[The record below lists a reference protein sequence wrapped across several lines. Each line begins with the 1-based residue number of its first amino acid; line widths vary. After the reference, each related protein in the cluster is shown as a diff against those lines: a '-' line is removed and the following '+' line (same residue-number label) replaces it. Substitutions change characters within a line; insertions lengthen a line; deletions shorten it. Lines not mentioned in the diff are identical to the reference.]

1 MCCRNVDLPLSDTGK
16 LMICFALLI
25 QCFFSGETLRRRI
38 REQLDAATTLHPVVP
53 APIERSKSYYRYH
66 ILMRTNAIRR
76 LSNTICAI
84 LDKLTFPEEVIVSVD
99 VDPQQ
104 LT

>member
-1 MCCRNVDLPLSDTGK
+1 
-16 LMICFALLI
+16 
-25 QCFFSGETLRRRI
+25 
-38 REQLDAATTLHPVVP
+38 
-53 APIERSKSYYRYH
+53 
-66 ILMRTNAIRR
+66 MRTNAIRR

-104 LT
+104 LM